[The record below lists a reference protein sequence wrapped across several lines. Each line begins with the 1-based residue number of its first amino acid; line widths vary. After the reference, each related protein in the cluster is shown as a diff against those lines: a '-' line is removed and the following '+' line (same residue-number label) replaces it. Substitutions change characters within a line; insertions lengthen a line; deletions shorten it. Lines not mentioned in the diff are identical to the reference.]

1 MVVRSVP
8 LTLAQANDL
17 VARWHRHH
25 EPAHAHRY
33 SIGALKQGRLVG
45 AVIVARPRARL
56 TPQYEVAEVVRL
68 VTDGTRNAPSF
79 LYARAARVA
88 DEMGFYKIQT
98 FILES
103 ESGDSLRAA
112 GWVFDGWSEGGEFD
126 RPSRSRKPAT
136 YPTERKQR
144 WAKYLNPKLEDAE
157 MLVMAA

>member
-1 MVVRSVP
+1 MRSVP
-8 LTLAQANDL
+8 LTLAQANGL

-25 EPAHAHRY
+25 KPVHAHRY
-33 SIGALKQGRLVG
+33 SIGAMKNGKLVG
-45 AVIVARPRARL
+45 AVIVARPVAQQ

-68 VTDGTRNAPSF
+68 VTNGQKNAPSF

-88 DEMGFYKIQT
+88 DEMGFHKIQT

-112 GWVFDGWSEGGEFD
+112 GWVFDGYSEGGEFD
-126 RPSRSRKPAT
+126 RPSRRRKPAT

-144 WAKYLNPKLEDAE
+144 WAKYLNPKLEVVE
-157 MLVMAA
+157 MLAVAA

>member
-1 MVVRSVP
+1 VRSVP

-25 EPAHAHRY
+25 KPAHAHRY
-33 SIGALKQGRLVG
+33 SIGALKHGRLVG

-88 DEMGFYKIQT
+88 DEMGFFKIQT

-112 GWVFDGWSEGGEFD
+112 GWVFDGWSGGGTWD
-126 RPSRSRKPAT
+126 RVSRGRSDKHPL
-136 YPTERKQR
+136 ERKQR

-157 MLVMAA
+157 MLVMSA

>member
-1 MVVRSVP
+1 MRSVP

-25 EPAHAHRY
+25 KPAHAHRY
-33 SIGALKQGRLVG
+33 SIGALKHGRLVG

-88 DEMGFYKIQT
+88 DEMGFFKIQT

-112 GWVFDGWSEGGEFD
+112 GWVFDGWSAGGTWD
-126 RPSRSRKPAT
+126 RVSRGRSDEHPL
-136 YPTERKQR
+136 ERKQR

-157 MLVMAA
+157 MLVMSA